1 MRDAGIPEVA
11 DALIAA
17 ISRGTSTRVGGSCS
31 SAPPGDAIFDC
42 QEPVG
47 STYEWMAYRP
57 IVRGR
62 PVPGRKERVRWAGRR
77 PFAAFLVRV
86 TAGDKLY
93 TFIVPKACA
102 NVALVSV
109 GTSPAAAAAAQAA
122 REQAAREQT
131 AREQAAREQAA
142 REQAAREQAAREQA
156 AREQAAREQAAR
168 EQAAREQAARE
179 QAAREQAARNQ
190 AQTPN
195 AGGQPETPSPFFAD
209 VLVGGE
215 RRNRPAD
222 LSEGK
227 PTDYTQ
233 GSGFIGLKAG
243 IAKKFESN
251 WELGGAVGLGAMFLF
266 KHDTTNQWPWFA
278 ELEVNRYFGDW
289 FVGTGFSIWD
299 FTRSD
304 LWTPSGDLRFGIP
317 LGHHPKHPIYFLG
330 EGRWYL
336 DHRTHLDTHWQ
347 AWGGLRIHF

>member
-1 MRDAGIPEVA
+1 
-11 DALIAA
+11 
-17 ISRGTSTRVGGSCS
+17 
-31 SAPPGDAIFDC
+31 
-42 QEPVG
+42 
-47 STYEWMAYRP
+47 
-57 IVRGR
+57 
-62 PVPGRKERVRWAGRR
+62 
-77 PFAAFLVRV
+77 V

-109 GTSPAAAAAAQAA
+109 GTSPAAAAAAQA
-122 REQAAREQT
+122 

-190 AQTPN
+190 AQAPN
-195 AGGQPETPSPFFAD
+195 AGQPETPSPFFAD

-227 PTDYTQ
+227 RTDYTQ

-243 IAKKFESN
+243 VAKKFESK
-251 WELGGAVGLGAMFLF
+251 WELAGAAGLGAMFLF

-289 FVGTGFSIWD
+289 FVGSGFSIWD

-317 LGHHPKHPIYFLG
+317 LGHHPKHPIDFLG